1 MQKCGV
7 FIVCHWPGFVVF
19 PSKSKF
25 KTEEVKQQVKRENN
39 RNSKIERKK
48 LWKFKTTPISQNSD
62 CKRRFYVKLDCVKVV
77 SFF

>member
-1 MQKCGV
+1 MQKCGI
-7 FIVCHWPGFVVF
+7 FIVCHSPGFVVF

-25 KTEEVKQQVKRENN
+25 KTEELKWTEERKQ
-39 RNSKIERKK
+39 SKFERKK